1 MGKFTET
8 TLHGLNLLHE
18 KESSPMRG
26 LQSGTLNVAS
36 RRHFAAC
43 SRHVACLALFGMTLC
58 AVPAAATTFNA
69 HPVNTVVQKS
79 LTLAEETV
87 PDTIPYAQLSTNN
100 SWTSANHDDSSVSRQ
115 SWELICPQGG
125 MDLSFDY
132 RVSSENN
139 YDWLTITLNDSVL
152 VRVSGTVENSFT
164 MKINTSGRHV
174 LTASYSKDGSG
185 NSGEDCGTISN
196 ITTSDVFNMIE
207 AFMPT
212 LGEHKGLEQ
221 ELNAALQPAVDNPA
235 DSAAYATLCT
245 TYANVVKAYNSYSV
259 IQQDLVVADSI
270 LANGAYVDIADA
282 VTLGRAIDPATSQS
296 AAYIAAFDALE
307 VSLAMQHSDGV
318 DMNDWAFDTNTSY
331 QIDGLNYY
339 IDETNGL
346 AAFAGFRTSNVNLES
361 LDIPAVVRRNDKT
374 YAVVAL
380 MPQRTYEQNKIKRI
394 TLPNTLR
401 RIGNYG
407 LAYYRKVEEITIPEN
422 VEVLGDGVFSETD
435 SLTYVKCEAIVPPS
449 LGSLGRDKLKITIP
463 RESFHAYRLVKAW
476 NNNSILIGGNEGVTI
491 STGKIAAGELGH
503 VVVDEATYLQEVN
516 KLVIEGN
523 LNDEDWSTIT
533 KMVNLTEV
541 DLSGV
546 ALETIPGSA
555 FSGRWAIEKVVLP
568 ACVKEIGRSA
578 FESAGLRSINLPEGL
593 TKIGNSAFRNV
604 PLETLNLP
612 ESLEGIDYY
621 AFSGNKKLK
630 SVVIPQKI
638 TAIPFYCFQ
647 NCSQLESVTLPEGL
661 VSIGDYAFSGDECLK
676 NIEFKEGLDWI
687 GSYAFS
693 SCKSLEN
700 ITFPSTLRDIWRY
713 VFQSCTSL
721 KSVTFNEGLVNIYNG
736 AFSGCTSLENVTFNE
751 GLVNIYSG
759 AFSGCTG
766 LTELVLP
773 SSLEYCGGSPFARC
787 SGIKTVEVR
796 AVLPPNTDGNNNP
809 LSGVDLTQ
817 VVLYVPA
824 WSVNEY
830 QLADGWSSFYT
841 FEATDFMPQ
850 NIKVNKDF
858 YFSLRGE
865 TDPNYRPNIQMTY
878 SENQKYN
885 DGLGYGA
892 YETGN
897 LTISSRSKLAV
908 NDFSL
913 VMSPYAKRCAD
924 YNIYYG
930 YDETYGYNT
939 SLNNT
944 SLIVNGEM
952 RAENVTLNLCNYRSC
967 WQFVS
972 FPFDVKVSDI
982 VPQSENT
989 SWVIRSHSGKNRAAG
1004 NTNEVWQNLTSD
1016 DVLEAGKGYIM
1027 HCYNPDAE
1035 SVWFTVKPL
1044 TTSVNRQLI
1053 FDGGDRTLPLEENL
1067 AEFEHNRSW
1076 NLIGNPYPSFFD
1088 SRFLDFG
1095 APFMVWN
1102 GYFSNY
1108 VAYNPADDAYI
1119 LAPGEAF
1126 FVQRPVDEESITF
1139 INEGRQINSD
1149 ARTLVEVEETQKA
1162 PRRVKA
1168 ANRQIYNLTIASGQ
1182 QGDRTRVVLNEAAST
1197 DYEMTRDAAK
1207 FASTE
1212 PTVPQ
1217 IYTLEGNT
1225 RYAINERPFAQG
1237 TVQLGV
1243 HCGTVGEYT
1252 IALDGEVP
1260 GSVYLDD
1267 KELGVST
1274 DLTTEGGYTF
1284 TATAGDYNA
1293 RFALRFTPVATAI
1306 EGVKADESKSTGDIY
1321 TLQGVKTTESAA
1333 KLQKGVYIQNG
1344 KKVIKK

>member
-8 TLHGLNLLHE
+8 TSHRLDLLHE
-18 KESSPMRG
+18 KESSPMRE
-26 LQSGTLNVAS
+26 LLSGALNVAS
-36 RRHFAAC
+36 RHHFAAC
-43 SRHVACLALFGMTLC
+43 SRHVACLAMLGMTLC
-58 AVPAAATTFNA
+58 VAPAVAAPFDAQLSK
-69 HPVNTVVQKS
+69 PVVIQS
-79 LTLAEETV
+79 LTTEQEV
-87 PDTIPYAQLSTNN
+87 QPDTIPYALLSTNN
-100 SWTSANHDDSSVSRQ
+100 SWTSSNHADNSVSRQ
-115 SWELICPQGG
+115 SWEINNAMGE
-125 MDLSFDY
+125 MELSFNY
-132 RVSSENN
+132 RVSSEDG
-139 YDWLTITLNDSVL
+139 YDWLTITLNDSVI
-152 VRVSGTVENSFT
+152 VRVSGTEENTYSI
-164 MKINTSGRHV
+164 KLNALGRYI

-185 NSGEDCGTISN
+185 NGGEDLGEISN
-196 ITTSDVFNMIE
+196 IKTSDVFNMVDAIL
-207 AFMPT
+207 PT

-221 ELNAALQPAVDNPA
+221 ELTAARQLAAENPT
-235 DSAAYATLCT
+235 DSAAYASLNSTC
-245 TYANVVKAYNSYSV
+245 ANVLKAYNSYSI
-259 IQQDLVVADSI
+259 IQRDLVVADSI
-270 LANGAYVDIADA
+270 LAEGAYADIAEA
-282 VTLGRAIDPATSQS
+282 VELGRAVDPATSQS

-307 VSLAMQHSDGV
+307 VSLAIQHSDGV
-318 DMNDWAFDTNTSY
+318 DMNDWAFDTNTY
-331 QIDGLNYY
+331 NAIGGLNYY
-339 IDETNGL
+339 LDETNGL

-374 YAVVAL
+374 YAVVAI
-380 MPQRTYEQNKIKRI
+380 MPQRSYDQNNIKSI
-394 TLPNTLR
+394 TLPKTLR
-401 RIGNYG
+401 RISNYG
-407 LAYYRKVEEITIPEN
+407 LAYYGKVKEITIPEN
-422 VEVLGDGVFSETD
+422 VEYMGSDIFYND
-435 SLTYVKCEAIVPPS
+435 YNLTYVKCEAIVPPS
-449 LGSLGRDKLKITIP
+449 LGSLGCNYLKITIP
-463 RESFHAYRLVKAW
+463 RESFHAYRLATAW
-476 NNNSILIGGNEGVTI
+476 NSNSVLIGGDEGVTI

-546 ALETIPGSA
+546 ALETVPGSA
-555 FSGRWAIEKVVLP
+555 FSGRWAIDKVVLP
-568 ACVKEIGRSA
+568 ASVKEIGGSA
-578 FESAGLRSINLPEGL
+578 FKSTGLRSINLPEGL
-593 TKIGNSAFRNV
+593 TRIGSESFRYV
-604 PLETLNLP
+604 PFETLNLP
-612 ESLEGIDYY
+612 DSLEQIGSY
-621 AFSGNKKLK
+621 AFSGNYKLK
-630 SVVIPQKI
+630 SVDIPQKI
-638 TAIPFYCFQ
+638 TAIPYNCFSGC
-647 NCSQLESVTLPEGL
+647 NQLESVTLPDGL

-676 NIEFKEGLDWI
+676 NIEFKEGLNGI
-687 GSYAFS
+687 GSYAFN

-700 ITFPSTLRDIWRY
+700 ITFPSTLRDIWNY
-713 VFQSCTSL
+713 V
-721 KSVTFNEGLVNIYNG
+721 
-736 AFSGCTSLENVTFNE
+736 FSGCTGLKNVTFNE
-751 GLVNIYSG
+751 GLVKIYSG

-773 SSLEYCGGSPFARC
+773 SSLEYCGGSPFANC
-787 SGIKTVEVR
+787 SDIKTVEVR
-796 AVLPPNTDGNNNP
+796 AVLPPNTDGNSNP
-809 LSGVDLTQ
+809 LRGVDLTQ

-858 YFSLRGE
+858 YFSLPGE

-878 SENQKYN
+878 SETQKGN
-885 DGLGYGA
+885 GA

-913 VMSPYAKRCAD
+913 VMSPYAKRSAD
-924 YNIYYG
+924 NNIYYG
-930 YDETYGYNT
+930 YGQTYGYNT

-972 FPFDVKVSDI
+972 FPFDVKVGDI
-982 VPQSENT
+982 VPQSEST

-1004 NTNEVWQNLTSD
+1004 NTDNVWQNLTAD

-1102 GYFSNY
+1102 NYLSNY

-1139 INEGRQINSD
+1139 ISEGRQINSD
-1149 ARTLVEVEETQKA
+1149 VRTLVEAQNA
-1162 PRRVKA
+1162 PQRVRTA
-1168 ANRQIYNLTIASGQ
+1168 GRQIYNFTIANGR
-1182 QGDRTRVVLNEAAST
+1182 QGDRTRVVLNDAANT

-1217 IYTLEGNT
+1217 LYTIEGNT
-1225 RYAINERPFAQG
+1225 RYAINERPLAQG
-1237 TVQLGV
+1237 IIQLGV
-1243 HCGTVGEYT
+1243 HCGIDGQYT
-1252 IALDGEVP
+1252 IALDGEAP
-1260 GSVYLDD
+1260 GTVYLDD
-1267 KELGVST
+1267 IELGVST
-1274 DLTTEGGYTF
+1274 DLTTGEGYTF
-1284 TATAGDYNA
+1284 NATAGDYNA
-1293 RFALRFTPVATAI
+1293 RFALRFTTGTTAI
-1306 EGVKADESKSTGDIY
+1306 EGIEANDSKSVGDIY
-1321 TLQGVKTTESAA
+1321 TLQGVKTIEAAA
-1333 KLQKGVYIQNG
+1333 KQYKGVYIKNG
-1344 KKVIKK
+1344 KKVIIK

>member
-8 TLHGLNLLHE
+8 TSHRLDLLHE
-18 KESSPMRG
+18 KESSPMRE
-26 LQSGTLNVAS
+26 LLSGALNVAS
-36 RRHFAAC
+36 RHHFASC
-43 SRHVACLALFGMTLC
+43 SRHVACLAMLGMTLC
-58 AVPAAATTFNA
+58 AVPAVAAPFEA
-69 HPVNTVVQKS
+69 QLSKAVVLQS
-79 LTLAEETV
+79 LTSEQEVL
-87 PDTIPYAQLSTNN
+87 PDTIPYAQLATNN
-100 SWTSANHDDSSVSRQ
+100 SWTSSNHDDNSVSRQ
-115 SWELICPQGG
+115 SWEINNAMGE
-125 MDLSFDY
+125 MELSFNY
-132 RVSSENN
+132 RVSSESR
-139 YDWLTITLNDSVL
+139 YDWLTITLNDSVI
-152 VRVSGTVENSFT
+152 VKVSGTEESAYSIKLNAP
-164 MKINTSGRHV
+164 GRYI

-185 NSGEDCGTISN
+185 NGGEDLGEISN
-196 ITTSDVFNMIE
+196 IKTSDVFSMVD
-207 AFMPT
+207 AFLST
-212 LGEHKGLEQ
+212 LGDHKGLEQ
-221 ELNAALQPAVDNPA
+221 ELTAARQLAAENPTDSAANAALN
-235 DSAAYATLCT
+235 S
-245 TYANVVKAYNSYSV
+245 TYTNVVKAYQCYSV
-259 IQQDLVVADSI
+259 IQRDLVVADSI
-270 LANGAYVDIADA
+270 LAEGAYVDIAEA
-282 VTLGRAIDPATSQS
+282 VELGRAVDPATSQS

-307 VSLAMQHSDGV
+307 VSLAMQHADGV
-318 DMNDWAFDTNTSY
+318 DMNDWAFDTNTY
-331 QIDGLNYY
+331 NAIGGLNYY
-339 IDETNGL
+339 LDETNGL

-361 LDIPAVVRRNDKT
+361 LDIPAVVRRNDKA
-374 YAVVAL
+374 YAVVAI
-380 MPQRTYEQNKIKRI
+380 MPQRSYEQNKIKSI
-394 TLPNTLR
+394 TLPKTLR
-401 RIGNYG
+401 RIDNNG
-407 LAYYRKVEEITIPEN
+407 LAYYRKVKEVAIPEN
-422 VEVLGDGVFSETD
+422 VEYMGSSIFYNDD

-449 LGSLGRDKLKITIP
+449 LGSLGRNYLKITIP
-463 RESFHAYRLVKAW
+463 RESFHAYRLATAW
-476 NNNSILIGGNEGVTI
+476 NDNSVLIGGDEGVTI

-523 LNDEDWSTIT
+523 LNEEDWSTIK

-546 ALETIPGSA
+546 ALETVPGSA
-555 FSGRWAIEKVVLP
+555 FSGRWAIDKVVLP
-568 ACVKEIGRSA
+568 ACVKEIGGSA

-593 TKIGNSAFRNV
+593 TKIGNSAFQNV

-612 ESLEGIDYY
+612 ESLEGIDNY
-621 AFSGNKKLK
+621 AFRGNKKLK

-647 NCSQLESVTLPEGL
+647 NCSQLESVTLPDGL
-661 VSIGDYAFSGDECLK
+661 VSIGDCAFSGDECLK

-687 GSYAFS
+687 GSSAFY
-693 SCKSLEN
+693 SCEALEN
-700 ITFPSTLRDIWRY
+700 ITFPSTLRDIWRS
-713 VFQSCTSL
+713 VFSGCTGLKNVTFNEGLVNIYSGAFSGCTGL
-721 KSVTFNEGLVNIYNG
+721 KSVTFNEGLVNIY
-736 AFSGCTSLENVTFNE
+736 SE
-751 GLVNIYSG
+751 

-796 AVLPPNTDGNNNP
+796 AVLPPNTDGNSNP
-809 LSGVDLTQ
+809 LNGVDLTQ

-830 QLADGWSSFYT
+830 QLANGWNSFYT

-878 SENQKYN
+878 SETQKSN
-885 DGLGYGA
+885 GA

-897 LTISSRSKLAV
+897 LTVSSRSKLAV

-913 VMSPYAKRCAD
+913 VMSPYAKRNAD

-930 YDETYGYNT
+930 NAHTYGYNT

-972 FPFDVKVSDI
+972 FPFDVKVGDI
-982 VPQSENT
+982 VPQSEST

-1004 NTNEVWQNLTSD
+1004 NTNDVWQNLTAD

-1102 GYFSNY
+1102 SYFSNY

-1139 INEGRQINSD
+1139 ISEGRQINSD
-1149 ARTLVEVEETQKA
+1149 VRTMVEAQNA
-1162 PRRVKA
+1162 PQRMRTA
-1168 ANRQIYNLTIASGQ
+1168 GRQIYNFTIANGK
-1182 QGDRTRVVLNEAAST
+1182 QGDRTRVVLNDAANT

-1225 RYAINERPFAQG
+1225 RYAINERPLAQG

-1243 HCGTVGEYT
+1243 HCGTEGQYT
-1252 IALDGEVP
+1252 IALDGEAP
-1260 GSVYLDD
+1260 GTVYLDD
-1267 KELGVST
+1267 LELGVST
-1274 DLTTEGGYTF
+1274 DLTTGEGYTF
-1284 TATAGDYNA
+1284 NATAGDYNA
-1293 RFALRFTPVATAI
+1293 RFALRFTTGTTAI
-1306 EGVKADESKSTGDIY
+1306 EGVEASENKRAGDIY
-1321 TLQGVKTTESAA
+1321 TLQGVKTTEAAA
-1333 KLQKGVYIQNG
+1333 KQQKGVYIQNG
-1344 KKVIKK
+1344 KKVIIK

>member
-43 SRHVACLALFGMTLC
+43 SRHVACLAMLGMTLC
-58 AVPAAATTFNA
+58 AVPAVAAPFEA
-69 HPVNTVVQKS
+69 QLSKAVVLQS
-79 LTLAEETV
+79 LTSEQEVL
-87 PDTIPYAQLSTNN
+87 PDTIPYAQLATNN
-100 SWTSANHDDSSVSRQ
+100 SWTSTNHDDSSVSRQ
-115 SWELICPQGG
+115 SWEINNAMGE
-125 MDLSFDY
+125 MELSFNY

-139 YDWLTITLNDSVL
+139 YDWLTITLNDSVI
-152 VRVSGTVENSFT
+152 VRVSGTEENSYSIKLQT
-164 MKINTSGRHV
+164 PGRYI

-185 NSGEDCGTISN
+185 NNGEDLGEISN
-196 ITTSDVFNMIE
+196 IKTSDVFSMVDAILS
-207 AFMPT
+207 T
-212 LGEHKGLEQ
+212 LGDHKGLEQ
-221 ELNAALQPAVDNPA
+221 ELTAARQLAAENPTDSAANAALN
-235 DSAAYATLCT
+235 S
-245 TYANVVKAYNSYSV
+245 TYTNVVKAYNCYSI
-259 IQQDLVVADSI
+259 IQRDLVVADSI
-270 LANGAYVDIADA
+270 LAEGAYVDIAEA
-282 VTLGRAIDPATSQS
+282 VALGRAVDPATSQS

-318 DMNDWAFDTNTSY
+318 DINDWAFDTNTSY

-346 AAFAGFRTSNVNLES
+346 AAFAGFRTSDVNLES

-380 MPQRTYEQNKIKRI
+380 RPRNRYEQNKIKRI
-394 TLPNTLR
+394 TLPKTLR
-401 RIGNYG
+401 AIDAYG
-407 LAYYRKVEEITIPEN
+407 LAYYRKVKEITLPKN
-422 VEVLGDGVFSETD
+422 VEAMGSDIFYGTD
-435 SLTYVKCEAIVPPS
+435 SLTHVKCEAIVPPS
-449 LGSLGRDKLKITIP
+449 LGSLGRSKLIITIP
-463 RESFHAYRLVKAW
+463 RESFHAYRLESVW
-476 NNNSILIGGNEGVTI
+476 NNNCVFIGGEEGVTI

-523 LNDEDWSTIT
+523 LNDEDWSTIK
-533 KMVNLTEV
+533 KMTNLTEV

-546 ALETIPGSA
+546 ALETLPASA
-555 FSGRWAIEKVVLP
+555 FSNRWAIEKVVLP
-568 ACVKEIGRSA
+568 ESVKSIGESA
-578 FESAGLRSINLPEGL
+578 FSSSGVKSVNLPEGL
-593 TKIGNSAFRNV
+593 TEIGSSAFLDT
-604 PLETLNLP
+604 PLETLDLP
-612 ESLEGIDYY
+612 ESLTTIGYD
-621 AFSGNKKLK
+621 AFYNTLLETLILPENVMEIGQGAFGDNRNLK
-630 SVVIPQKI
+630 SVEMPQKL
-638 TAIPFYCFQ
+638 TAIPYGCFTG
-647 NCSQLESVTLPEGL
+647 CTQLESVTLPDSL
-661 VSIGDYAFSGDECLK
+661 VSIGDAAFSEDSSLK
-676 NIEFKEGLDWI
+676 NIEFKEGLNSIGSNAFRSCTSLESIIFPSTLRSI
-687 GSYAFS
+687 GSYAF
-693 SCKSLEN
+693 
-700 ITFPSTLRDIWRY
+700 Y
-713 VFQSCTSL
+713 QCTGL
-721 KSVTFNEGLVNIYNG
+721 KNVDFNEGLIGIYQR
-736 AFSGCTSLENVTFNE
+736 AFGNCTS
-751 GLVNIYSG
+751 
-759 AFSGCTG
+759 

-773 SSLEYCGGSPFARC
+773 SSLEYCTENPFAYC
-787 SGIKTVEVR
+787 SGIKTVESR
-796 AVLPPNTDGNNNP
+796 AVLPPNTNGNYNP
-809 LSGVDLTQ
+809 LGGVDLTQ

-830 QLADGWSSFYT
+830 QLADGWNWFYT

-865 TDPNYRPNIQMTY
+865 TDSDYRPNIQMTY
-878 SENQKYN
+878 SKNQKN
-885 DGLGYGA
+885 SI

-908 NDFSL
+908 NDFSF
-913 VMSPYAKRCAD
+913 VMSPYAKYSAD
-924 YNIYYG
+924 GNKSSGSGSGKYG
-930 YDETYGYNT
+930 YYN

-952 RAENVTLNLCNYRSC
+952 RAENVTLNLCNYRSR

-982 VPQSENT
+982 VPQSERT

-1004 NTNEVWQNLTSD
+1004 NTNDVWQNLTAD

-1027 HCYNPDAE
+1027 HCYNPDADA
-1035 SVWFTVKPL
+1035 VWFTVKPL

-1088 SRFLDFG
+1088 TRFLDFG

-1102 GYFSNY
+1102 SYRNNY
-1108 VAYNPADDAYI
+1108 EAYNPADDAYI

-1139 INEGRQINSD
+1139 INEGRQTNSD
-1149 ARTLVEVEETQKA
+1149 ARTMVEVEETQKA

-1182 QGDRTRVVLNEAAST
+1182 QGDRTRVVLNEAANT

-1217 IYTLEGNT
+1217 IYTIEGNT

-1252 IALDGEVP
+1252 IALDGEAP
-1260 GSVYLDD
+1260 GSVFLDD

-1306 EGVKADESKSTGDIY
+1306 EGVKADESKSIGDIY

>member
-43 SRHVACLALFGMTLC
+43 SSHVACLALFGMTLC

-69 HPVNTVVQKS
+69 QPVKTVVQKS

-245 TYANVVKAYNSYSV
+245 TYANVVKAYNSYSI
-259 IQQDLVVADSI
+259 IQRDLVVADSI
-270 LANGAYVDIADA
+270 LAEGAYVDIAEA
-282 VTLGRAIDPATSQS
+282 VALGRAVDPATSQS

-380 MPQRTYEQNKIKRI
+380 RPRSSYEQNNIKRI
-394 TLPNTLR
+394 TLPKTLR
-401 RIGNYG
+401 AIDSYG
-407 LAYYRKVEEITIPEN
+407 LAYYRKVKEITIPEN
-422 VEVLGDGVFSETD
+422 VEAMGSDIFYGTD
-435 SLTYVKCEAIVPPS
+435 SLTHVKCEAVVPPS
-449 LGSLGRDKLKITIP
+449 LGSLGRSKLIITIP
-463 RESFHAYRLVKAW
+463 RESFHAYRLESVW
-476 NNNSILIGGNEGVTI
+476 NNNCVFIGGEEGVTI

-523 LNDEDWSTIT
+523 LNDEDWSTIK
-533 KMVNLTEV
+533 KMTNLTEV

-546 ALETIPGSA
+546 ALETVPGSA
-555 FSGRWAIEKVVLP
+555 FSGRWAIDKVVLP
-568 ACVKEIGRSA
+568 ACVKEIGGSA
-578 FESAGLRSINLPEGL
+578 FASSGLRSINLPEGL
-593 TKIGNSAFRNV
+593 TKIGYEAFANV

-612 ESLEGIDYY
+612 ESLEEIGNY
-621 AFSGNKKLK
+621 AFIGNKKLK

-638 TAIPFYCFQ
+638 TAIPYYCFR
-647 NCSQLESVTLPEGL
+647 NCSQLESVTLPDGL
-661 VSIGDYAFSGDECLK
+661 VIIGDYAFDGDGCLK
-676 NIEFKEGLDWI
+676 NIELKEGLDWI

-700 ITFPSTLRDIWRY
+700 ITFPSTLRDIWNY
-713 VFQSCTSL
+713 VYQGCTGL
-721 KSVTFNEGLVNIYNG
+721 KNVNFNEGLVTIH
-736 AFSGCTSLENVTFNE
+736 
-751 GLVNIYSG
+751 SG

-773 SSLEYCGGSPFARC
+773 SSLEYCGGSPFVRC

-830 QLADGWSSFYT
+830 QLANGWNSFYT

-885 DGLGYGA
+885 DGLGDGA

-913 VMSPYAKRCAD
+913 VMSPYAKRHAD
-924 YNIYYG
+924 YDIYYG
-930 YDETYGYNT
+930 NAHTYGYNT
-939 SLNNT
+939 PLNNT

-972 FPFDVKVSDI
+972 FPFDVKVGDI
-982 VPQSENT
+982 VPQSEKT

-1004 NTNEVWQNLTSD
+1004 NTNDVWQNLTAD

-1076 NLIGNPYPSFFD
+1076 NLIGNPYPSFYD

-1102 GYFSNY
+1102 SYLSNY

-1126 FVQRPVDEESITF
+1126 FVQCPVDEESITF
-1139 INEGRQINSD
+1139 ISEGRQINSD
-1149 ARTLVEVEETQKA
+1149 VRTMVEAQNA
-1162 PRRVKA
+1162 PQRVKA
-1168 ANRQIYNLTIASGQ
+1168 ANRQIYNLTIASGK
-1182 QGDRTRVVLNEAAST
+1182 QGDRTRVVLNDAASM

-1217 IYTLEGNT
+1217 IYTIEGNT

-1260 GSVYLDD
+1260 GSVFLDD

-1284 TATAGDYNA
+1284 TATAGDYSS

-1306 EGVKADESKSTGDIY
+1306 EGVEANESKSTGDIY

>member
-8 TLHGLNLLHE
+8 TSHRLDLLHE
-18 KESSPMRG
+18 KESSPMRELLLG
-26 LQSGTLNVAS
+26 ALNVAS
-36 RRHFAAC
+36 RHHFAAC
-43 SRHVACLALFGMTLC
+43 SRHVACLAMLGMTLC
-58 AVPAAATTFNA
+58 AVPAVAAPLDA
-69 HPVNTVVQKS
+69 QLSKPVVIQS
-79 LTLAEETV
+79 LTSEQEV
-87 PDTIPYAQLSTNN
+87 QPDTIPYAQLSTNN
-100 SWTSANHDDSSVSRQ
+100 SWTSSNHADGSVSRQ
-115 SWELICPQGG
+115 SWEINNALGE
-125 MDLSFDY
+125 MELSFNY
-132 RVSSENN
+132 RVSSEDG
-139 YDWLTITLNDSVL
+139 YDWLTITLNDSVI
-152 VRVSGTVENSFT
+152 VRVSGTEEST
-164 MKINTSGRHV
+164 YSIKLQTLGRYI

-185 NSGEDCGTISN
+185 NNGEDLGEISN
-196 ITTSDVFNMIE
+196 IKTSDVFNMVDAIL
-207 AFMPT
+207 PT

-221 ELNAALQPAVDNPA
+221 ELTAARQLAAENPT
-235 DSAAYATLCT
+235 DSAAYASLNSTC
-245 TYANVVKAYNSYSV
+245 ANVLKAYNSYSI
-259 IQQDLVVADSI
+259 IQRDLVVADSI
-270 LANGAYVDIADA
+270 LAEGAYVDIAEA
-282 VTLGRAIDPATSQS
+282 VELGRAVDPATSQS
-296 AAYIAAFDALE
+296 AAYLAAYDALE
-307 VSLAMQHSDGV
+307 ISLAMQHSDGV
-318 DMNDWAFDTNTSY
+318 DMNDWAFDTNTY
-331 QIDGLNYY
+331 NAIGGLNYY
-339 IDETNGL
+339 LDETNGL
-346 AAFAGFRTSNVNLES
+346 AAFAGFGTSNVNLES
-361 LDIPAVVRRNDKT
+361 LDIPAVVRRNDKA
-374 YAVVAL
+374 YAVVAI
-380 MPQRTYEQNKIKRI
+380 MPQRRYEQNNIKSI
-394 TLPNTLR
+394 TLPKTLR
-401 RIGNYG
+401 RIDNYG
-407 LAYYRKVEEITIPEN
+407 LAYYRKVKEVTIPEN
-422 VEVLGDGVFSETD
+422 VEYMGGDIFYYDD

-449 LGSLGRDKLKITIP
+449 LGSLSRSYLKIIIP
-463 RESFHAYRLVKAW
+463 RESFHAYRLATAW
-476 NNNSILIGGNEGVTI
+476 NTNSVLIGGDEGVTI

-523 LNDEDWSTIT
+523 LNEEDWSTIT

-546 ALETIPGSA
+546 ALETVPSSA
-555 FSGRWAIEKVVLP
+555 FSGRWAIDKVVLP
-568 ACVKEIGRSA
+568 ASVKEIGESA
-578 FESAGLRSINLPEGL
+578 FKSTGLRSINLPEGL
-593 TKIGNSAFRNV
+593 TRIGSEAFRYV
-604 PLETLNLP
+604 PFETLNLP
-612 ESLEGIDYY
+612 DSLEQIGSY
-621 AFSGNKKLK
+621 AFSGNYKLK
-630 SVVIPQKI
+630 SVDIPQKI
-638 TAIPFYCFQ
+638 TAIPYNCFSGC
-647 NCSQLESVTLPEGL
+647 NQLESVTLPDGL

-676 NIEFKEGLDWI
+676 NIEFKEGLNGI
-687 GSYAFS
+687 GSYAFN

-700 ITFPSTLRDIWRY
+700 ITFPSTLRDIWNY
-713 VFQSCTSL
+713 V
-721 KSVTFNEGLVNIYNG
+721 
-736 AFSGCTSLENVTFNE
+736 FSGCTGLKNVTFNE
-751 GLVNIYSG
+751 GLVKIYSG

-773 SSLEYCGGSPFARC
+773 SSLEYCGGSPFANC
-787 SGIKTVEVR
+787 SDIKTVEVR
-796 AVLPPNTDGNNNP
+796 AVLPPNTDGNSNP
-809 LSGVDLTQ
+809 LRGVDLTQ

-858 YFSLRGE
+858 YFSLPGE

-878 SENQKYN
+878 SETQKGN
-885 DGLGYGA
+885 GA

-913 VMSPYAKRCAD
+913 VMSPYAKRSAD
-924 YNIYYG
+924 NNIYYG
-930 YDETYGYNT
+930 YGQTYGYNT

-972 FPFDVKVSDI
+972 FPFDVKVGDI
-982 VPQSENT
+982 VPQSEST

-1004 NTNEVWQNLTSD
+1004 NTDNVWQNLTTD

-1027 HCYNPDAE
+1027 HCYNPYAE

-1102 GYFSNY
+1102 NYLSNY

-1139 INEGRQINSD
+1139 ISEGRQINSD
-1149 ARTLVEVEETQKA
+1149 VRTLVEAQNA
-1162 PRRVKA
+1162 PQRVRTA
-1168 ANRQIYNLTIASGQ
+1168 GRQIYNFTIANGR
-1182 QGDRTRVVLNEAAST
+1182 QGDRTRVVLNDAANT

-1217 IYTLEGNT
+1217 LYTIEGNT
-1225 RYAINERPFAQG
+1225 RYAINERPLAQG
-1237 TVQLGV
+1237 TIQLGV
-1243 HCGTVGEYT
+1243 HCGTDGQYT
-1252 IALDGEVP
+1252 IALDGEAP
-1260 GSVYLDD
+1260 GTVYLDD
-1267 KELGVST
+1267 IELGVST
-1274 DLTTEGGYTF
+1274 DLTTGEGYTF
-1284 TATAGDYNA
+1284 NATAGDYNA
-1293 RFALRFTPVATAI
+1293 RFALRFTTGTTAI
-1306 EGVKADESKSTGDIY
+1306 EGIEANDSKSIGDIY
-1321 TLQGVKTTESAA
+1321 TLQGVKTTEAAA
-1333 KLQKGVYIQNG
+1333 KQQKGVYIQNG
-1344 KKVIKK
+1344 KKVIIK